1 MNKTLINAALALAFG
16 VTAISAQA
24 AVVNTGDIL
33 SVAAGIV
40 TTSGTTTSPVY
51 TVTGGSWFA
60 MDTNGDGLIQASE
73 KVAYSQGTKG
83 IVIGDIT
90 TAGPYHSGNPVP
102 GEMNQWVSS
111 WGFFG
116 STGTF
121 FNTVGITGG
130 TTTGLDL
137 SGLQVAYNNI
147 ADINMGGIAWTPGNT
162 AGAGVA
168 AGPYVSGKGIFSWDG
183 VYGDAYT
190 LDYAATVPST
200 SAAFPN
206 TKFFLHSQGVVSAVP
221 LPAAVWLLGSG
232 LLGLVGVARRKK
244 ADVA

>member
-16 VTAISAQA
+16 ITAVSAQA

-33 SVAAGIV
+33 
-40 TTSGTTTSPVY
+40 
-51 TVTGGSWFA
+51 TVTNGVATTVASVQTAVSGSWFA
-60 MDTNGDGLIQASE
+60 MDTNGDGKIQTTE

-90 TAGPYHSGNPVP
+90 TAGPYHTGLPVA

-121 FNTVGITGG
+121 FNTVGITGD
-130 TTTGLDL
+130 TVSGLDL
-137 SGLQVAYNNI
+137 SGLNVAYNNI
-147 ADINMGGIAWTPGNT
+147 AAINMGGLAWTPGNT
-162 AGAGVA
+162 ATAGVP
-168 AGPYVSGKGIFSWDG
+168 AGPYVNGKGIFNWDG
-183 VYGDAYT
+183 TYGHAYT

-200 SAAFPN
+200 SAAFPG
-206 TKFFLHSQGVVSAVP
+206 TKFFLHSEGLVVSAVP
-221 LPAAVWLLGSG
+221 VPAAAWLLGSG
-232 LLGLVGVARRKK
+232 LLGLAGVARRKK